1 MTPAH
6 RSISGTVS
14 LTPYVGHIIILCKLR
29 GYVKSKGTYWENAFY
44 FLLSLKGIS

>member
-14 LTPYVGHIIILCKLR
+14 LMLYVGHIIILCKLR
-29 GYVKSKGTYWENAFY
+29 GYLKSKGTYWENEFY
-44 FLLSLKGIS
+44 FLLSPKGIA